1 MNLVNEKKLLEE
13 AEKQNISLVTKS
25 IHKWV
30 FSWKK
35 EGFLT
40 SGPVLSKQRAIN
52 VFLRSNVQKI
62 LQNSKGKK
70 KLFRKLLIIQRAT
83 LFNFLPKVC
92 IINSHITKKGQR

>member
-1 MNLVNEKKLLEE
+1 MADNCAGDRSMNLVNEKKLLEE

-25 IHKWV
+25 IHKWI

-40 SGPVLSKQRAIN
+40 RGLVLSKQRAIN

-70 KLFRKLLIIQRAT
+70 TI
-83 LFNFLPKVC
+83 
-92 IINSHITKKGQR
+92 

>member
-25 IHKWV
+25 IHKWI

-35 EGFLT
+35 GFLT
-40 SGPVLSKQRAIN
+40 SGLVLSKQRAIN

-70 KLFRKLLIIQRAT
+70 NYLG
-83 LFNFLPKVC
+83 NY
-92 IINSHITKKGQR
+92 